1 MANIYEVI
9 DGIVERNLKALTS
22 DVRDAMGSKAHADIA
37 VDYMD
42 TLAYQIKDEIKTY
55 LRAYKDFSHQ

>member
-42 TLAYQIKDEIKTY
+42 TLAYQIKDEIKIY
-55 LRAYKDFSHQ
+55 LRAYRDFKN

>member
-37 VDYMD
+37 VDYME

-55 LRAYKDFSHQ
+55 LKAYRDFKN